1 MSESID
7 FLFFFHTLKGQS
19 RTRVAELAGC
29 LWGGVVVTEQP
40 VAAAGL
46 LTFPLNVLQIFSY
59 KRSNFN
65 LSIET
70 F

>member
-1 MSESID
+1 M
-7 FLFFFHTLKGQS
+7 
-19 RTRVAELAGC
+19 RVAELTGC
-29 LWGGVVVTEQP
+29 LWGVVVTEQP